1 MSKLIRVK
9 ENNKKILIVLTLVLL
24 FHRNIY
30 EYGKNRCKLIFIIK
44 KPFKKLVIR
53 SVKKWL
59 SNIAHET
66 LKITNKFPTLI
77 RQLPS

>member
-24 FHRNIY
+24 SHRNIY
-30 EYGKNRCKLIFIIK
+30 EYGKNRSKLIFIIK
-44 KPFKKLVIR
+44 KPFEKLVIR

-59 SNIAHET
+59 SKIAHET